1 MKRIIE
7 EILEV
12 EEQLKRVITDARA
25 EAAAIKNSAD
35 KDMSEKLNQAKEQT
49 RQIYQATVEE
59 AKKQAEGLAAEKLQ
73 QAEKHKTAMFEEN
86 ADKIE
91 RLVRDICGI
100 IVKTEYDM
108 DGK

>member
-12 EEQLKRVITDARA
+12 EEQLKTVVTEARA

-49 RQIYQATVEE
+49 RHIYQTTVDQ
-59 AKKQAEGLAAEKLQ
+59 AKKQAEQLAAEKLR
-73 QAEKHKTAMFEEN
+73 QADMQKDAMFKEN
-86 ADKIE
+86 ADKIN
-91 RLVRDICGI
+91 RLVEDICRI

-108 DGK
+108 DSK